1 MEKPKRSSFPSGRQ
15 GSTKYAAAMKA
26 WRAKQPK
33 RWRPLSA
40 LDKDT
45 TAWEKE
51 RKSRNPEKRITVGT
65 GRSKKTKIVP
75 NPNYKRP
82 TKGQKGYSPDA
93 TSNPRKE
100 VDMEAIRKI
109 VKNLSNKKDKN
120 SNWTNKVSGNGGS
133 SKSTEAKVVKNNEKL
148 KVKPKVDLRK
158 KYTNIVN
165 RQASGKNSVMFQK
178 AKTWLRNNPVK

>member
-15 GSTKYAAAMKA
+15 GSSKYAAAMKA

-33 RWRPLSA
+33 RWRSLSA
-40 LDKDT
+40 LDKDR

-51 RKSRNPEKRITVGT
+51 RKSRNPEKRITIGT

-82 TKGQKGYSPDA
+82 TEGQRGYSPDA

-100 VDMEAIRKI
+100 VDMEAIRKT
-109 VKNLSNKKDKN
+109 VKNLSNKNDKKLEPKIKA
-120 SNWTNKVSGNGGS
+120 SDSAGS
-133 SKSTEAKVVKNNEKL
+133 RRPSKNNVVKNNEKL

-158 KYTNIVN
+158 KYTNIVK
-165 RQASGKNSVMFQK
+165 RQASGKNSVMYQK